1 MKNILEFIIY
11 KLPLEVECRD
21 IIILDFSSSEL
32 RYIFKDNV
40 IEELNNF
47 YLPFSKNFDRFDD

>member
-21 IIILDFSSSEL
+21 IITLDFTSSEF
-32 RYIFKDNV
+32 RYIIKDNV
-40 IEELNNF
+40 IQELNNF

>member
-1 MKNILEFIIY
+1 MKNILEFIMY
-11 KLPLEVECRD
+11 KLPLEAECRD
-21 IIILDFSSSEL
+21 IITLDFSSSEF

-40 IEELNNF
+40 IQELNNF

>member
-1 MKNILEFIIY
+1 MKNILEFIKY
-11 KLPLEVECRD
+11 KLPLDIEYRD

>member
-11 KLPLEVECRD
+11 KLPLESECRD
-21 IIILDFSSSEL
+21 IITLDFSSSEF

-40 IEELNNF
+40 IQELNNF

>member
-1 MKNILEFIIY
+1 MKNILEFIKY
-11 KLPLEVECRD
+11 KLPLEIEYRD
-21 IIILDFSSSEL
+21 IITFNFNSSE
-32 RYIFKDNV
+32 FKDNV